1 MSVVHSRKVAFRHER
16 DRAGLGHLN
25 RPRRS
30 EEKISGMQ
38 DTNLMCS
45 YKLRAQHNLEVTP
58 TSEKYWNPPSYG
70 LASRLPPSKSAKTA
84 RGSVAYGDH
93 VIPFESELEHRIL
106 LTLMARTDVAD
117 IQGQYPVLRFVD
129 ANGKTCKHT
138 ADFCVRF
145 TDGYEVAVVVK
156 MERKRADMLLL
167 IERMKAY
174 GTDGAVD
181 DIRFLSEKNGS
192 FEAAANARN
201 VLWSRKWHD
210 QNEIEQV
217 LNLLKKLQG
226 FFRFGDLLWGCGN
239 MSARRVAIWRLID
252 QGILVS
258 TTGEEIT
265 ELTWLRKITA

>member
-1 MSVVHSRKVAFRHER
+1 MSVVHSRKLAFRHER

-25 RPRRS
+25 RPRCS
-30 EEKISGMQ
+30 EDKISGMQ
-38 DTNLMCS
+38 DTDLKCS
-45 YKLRAQHNLEVTP
+45 YKLRAADNLEVTP

-93 VIPFESELEHRIL
+93 VIPFESELEHRVL

-117 IQGQYPVLRFVD
+117 IHGQYPVFKFID
-129 ANGKTCKHT
+129 GKGKTCSHT
-138 ADFCVRF
+138 ADFYVRF
-145 TDGYEVAVVVK
+145 KDGYEVAVLVK
-156 MERKRADMLLL
+156 MERKRADMLDL

-174 GTDGAVD
+174 GTNGVVD

-192 FEAAANARN
+192 FEAATNARN

-210 QNEIEQV
+210 QSEVDQV
-217 LNLLKKLQG
+217 LKLLEKLYG
-226 FFRFGDLLWGCGN
+226 FFRFGDLLWGCEN
-239 MSARRVAIWRLID
+239 MSARRVAVWRLID
-252 QGILVS
+252 LGILVS

-265 ELTWLRKITA
+265 ELTWLRKTTA